1 MFTKTVRRM
10 CRNIAL
16 HLAVLTNERENRPW
30 NFVQVCSKMG
40 FGKRVR
46 DLNSAPRLP
55 VYQSSLLSEDLH
67 IYWTTQSFY
76 RPRRS
81 LFTWLLYF
89 SCAMLCANK
98 YRSWQTSGRFDI
110 DRIRWTRS
118 LSLSLRI
125 YMATIH
131 LGPYNYRVHPNIPP
145 RSVVPLLSESVKKWY
160 GRTGDKINYIL
171 KSVDDLYF
179 TQELTTCGQRKTY
192 LKDSISLPTTSTQAT
207 SCMNAKVAED
217 GVKNT
222 HCI

>member
-110 DRIRWTRS
+110 DRIRWNRS
-118 LSLSLRI
+118 LSLSLCGSI
-125 YMATIH
+125 WLLFIWDPIII
-131 LGPYNYRVHPNIPP
+131 GFIPIFH
-145 RSVVPLLSESVKKWY
+145 RES
-160 GRTGDKINYIL
+160 
-171 KSVDDLYF
+171 
-179 TQELTTCGQRKTY
+179 
-192 LKDSISLPTTSTQAT
+192 SLCWASP
-207 SCMNAKVAED
+207 
-217 GVKNT
+217 
-222 HCI
+222 